1 MNPPTSMTRLLGKP
15 RIAAVLYVGVALA
28 VLGWAGGEIPWWLG
42 LASLCF
48 VGTVRKAGQ
57 DVRRY
62 NQWRTAWAAMGPAS
76 ATPRPAT
83 PKRPLRKRKAS
94 SPWASVIVAALS
106 LVVIPVLIAAPG
118 ADETLRHALTL
129 LWLGMALYLPVKLAI
144 NVRRARIH
152 KGAGTVSAG
161 GSKTSAAADVVEW
174 MLPQASSSPSRA
186 DAMRCLPEYSAR
198 LMERPGM

>member
-1 MNPPTSMTRLLGKP
+1 MTRFLGKP

-28 VLGWAGGEIPWWLG
+28 VLGWVGGEIPWWLG

-48 VGTVRKAGQ
+48 VGTVRKAVQ

-62 NQWRTAWAAMGPAS
+62 NQWCTAWQAMGPAS

-94 SPWASVIVAALS
+94 SPWASAIVAALS

-129 LWLGMALYLPVKLAI
+129 LWLGMALYLLVKLAI
-144 NVRRARIH
+144 NVRRARVQR
-152 KGAGTVSAG
+152 GAGTVSDG
-161 GSKTSAAADVVEW
+161 GSKTSASADVVEW
-174 MLPQASSSPSRA
+174 MLPPASSSPSRA
-186 DAMRCLPEYSAR
+186 DTMRRLPEYSAR
-198 LMERPGM
+198 VMAAE